1 MEQVMIGNIR
11 SLIEKIGVP
20 IVDIRHEED
29 VQGGVLFVVETK
41 DNWILI
47 GEEGNRLQ
55 ALNHL
60 AKQIAIKNGLPTTFH
75 IDIGGFAAAHK
86 RKLSDTAKIFS
97 ERARYFKSPVHME
110 PMNPYDR
117 LIVHAALTH
126 LSDISTQSEG
136 VGMNRHVVISYKG
149 NDDSHSI

>member
-1 MEQVMIGNIR
+1 MIENIK
-11 SLIEKIGVP
+11 SLIEKTGVP
-20 IVDIRHEED
+20 IVDFRAEED
-29 VQGGVLFVVETK
+29 VSGGTLYVVETR
-41 DNWILI
+41 DNRILI
-47 GEEGNRLQ
+47 GEDGNRLK

-75 IDIGGFAAAHK
+75 IDIGGFAMAHK
-86 RKLSDTAKIFS
+86 RKLSDMAKIFS

-117 LIVHAALTH
+117 LIVHDSLSH
-126 LSDISTQSEG
+126 LLDISTQSEG

-149 NDDSHSI
+149 SDDSHSI